1 VKVLSLQCGLQH
13 QFEGWFADEA
23 DFKSQLERGL
33 LVCPVCNHH
42 DITKLPS
49 APRLNL
55 RAQDNYPRRDTS
67 DASEVAAPAA
77 TVDAPA
83 LQAAVWQALRQL
95 VQQTDNVGERFTD
108 EALAMHRGD
117 IEQRPIRGQATREQ
131 MVQLL
136 DEGVDLLPLPPGLDD
151 PLH

>member
-1 VKVLSLQCGLQH
+1 MKVLSLQCGLRH
-13 QFEGWFADEA
+13 QFEGWFSDEA
-23 DFKSQLERGL
+23 DFKSQLEHGL

-42 DITKLPS
+42 DIVKLPS

-55 RAQDNYPRRDTS
+55 RTHGDIAQQDMANSLDATS
-67 DASEVAAPAA
+67 RQ
-77 TVDAPA
+77 PA
-83 LQAAVWQALRQL
+83 LQAVVWQALRQL
-95 VQQTDNVGERFTD
+95 VQQADNVGERFTD

-136 DEGVDLLPLPPGLDD
+136 DEGVDLLPLPPDLDA